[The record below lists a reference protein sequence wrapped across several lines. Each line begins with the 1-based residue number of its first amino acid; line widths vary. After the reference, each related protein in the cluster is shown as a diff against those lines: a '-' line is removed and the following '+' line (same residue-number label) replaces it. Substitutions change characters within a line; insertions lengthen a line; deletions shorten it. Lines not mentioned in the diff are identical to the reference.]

1 MPVMQKSF
9 FAIFL
14 SVCFAGVQAQQPY
27 TPFEQIRRYTATQT
41 PGKEDSAIHYLTN
54 SIKEGIHYLYPL
66 YQAIGWED
74 KFRKEEGD
82 RNFYDNFSQL
92 LSFAGDIRMADY
104 YGMKSYDTLQRD
116 ARMFIQQQVDQ
127 LRDLQ
132 SINAA
137 SYIAGVALDAQVVMI
152 NEAHNKPVHRA
163 FTYSLLEQLYKE
175 GFRYLAMEM
184 LGNYAGR
191 SLKRVDDKTG
201 FYATEPVAG
210 ELIRKAITLGYTLVP
225 YEDTIA
231 FRHTPTQRDSAQAA
245 HIHEVIRRD
254 PKAKILVHAGYGH
267 IAEAAAAQEYI
278 PMGLAFKKLSGID
291 PLTIDQTVFTE
302 GSNLEYGRV
311 YYDVLMQKI
320 RIDEPVVLLKNRN
333 PYPLIDVK
341 GYDLYVVHP
350 PTVYKNNRPSWLSL
364 NGERKETTVPPQEK
378 TLFFVQAYYEDEYN
392 RQPLAELVP
401 ADQTYITSDYGYY
414 SLYLKPGKYKLIFRD
429 IGYKKL
435 NERDKEVK

>member
-1 MPVMQKSF
+1 MPVMQKCF
-9 FAIFL
+9 FALFL
-14 SVCFAGVQAQQPY
+14 SLCLVVNAQAQQY
-27 TPFEQIRRYTATQT
+27 TPFEQIRRFTATQT
-41 PGKEDSAIHYLTN
+41 PGKEDSSIHYLTN
-54 SIKEGIHYLYPL
+54 SLKEGIHYLYPL
-66 YQAIGWED
+66 YQAIGWEE
-74 KFRKEEGD
+74 KFKKEEGD
-82 RNFYDNFSQL
+82 KNFYEDFSQL
-92 LSFAGDIRMADY
+92 LSFTGDMKMADY
-104 YGMKSYDTLQRD
+104 YGMKSYDTLQQD
-116 ARMFIQQQVDQ
+116 ARIFIQQQVDQ

-137 SYIAGVALDAQVVMI
+137 SYISGIALDAQVVMI

-184 LGNYAGR
+184 LSNYANH
-191 SLKRVDDKTG
+191 SLKRLDDKTG
-201 FYATEPVAG
+201 FYAKEPVAG
-210 ELIRKAITLGYTLVP
+210 EMIRKAISLGYTLVS

-231 FRHTPTQRDSAQAA
+231 YKHTPSQRDSSQAA
-245 HIHEVIRRD
+245 HIYEVIKQD

-267 IAEAAAAQEYI
+267 ISEAASTQEYI

-302 GSNLEYGRV
+302 GSNFEYGRL
-311 YYDVLMQKI
+311 YYDALMQKI
-320 RIDEPVVLLKNRN
+320 HVDEPVVLLKNRN

-350 PTVYKNNRPSWLSL
+350 PSVYKNNRPSWLSL
-364 NGERKETTVPPQEK
+364 NGERKETTISPQEK

-414 SLYLKPGKYKLIFRD
+414 SLYLKPGKYKLVFRD

-435 NERDKEVK
+435 NDRDREVK